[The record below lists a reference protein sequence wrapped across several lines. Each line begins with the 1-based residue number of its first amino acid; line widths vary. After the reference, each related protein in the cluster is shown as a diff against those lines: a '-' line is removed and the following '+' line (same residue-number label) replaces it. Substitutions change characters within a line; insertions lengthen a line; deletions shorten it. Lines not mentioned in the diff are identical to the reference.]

1 MTEAILTQL
10 NKFIR
15 SLPSFQVKGES
26 FVEKTALLQVQI
38 KFPLLA
44 NIVKLFNTR
53 NLAEKYVS
61 IEEFYEF
68 TKQNLPSKEKEYGGY
83 PHQKAKMQHR
93 LSGASSRNVSILLS
107 VWNKIR
113 KRRAFAH
120 LQILL
125 ASKERYYQTQK
136 FRHSRVPSGVNEDY
150 NIRAFDMGNR
160 HMDDEVS
167 STSTHNSI
175 LNQTLQNT
183 RPSRMWSRERGSRP
197 PVSQAGINQREANS
211 FQDDSFHAQ
220 SNSQHSYVLSFRR
233 GSDNVAKISP
243 IDHKSNEVQNTSIT
257 SNLRSWTQMLKEKE
271 LEMKAK
277 ESFNE
282 LVLLKMHSSVKSLV
296 MVLRAAIQRRHQ
308 DFLFRLVIFQEKQ
321 EHSHKESLKHGR
333 LPLIICKRY
342 SELLSFSL
350 RQLQLWKIRSQDFKM
365 PQINATLKVAR
376 VLNDKFRAQCMMTIK
391 KLFSASKYKE
401 QMVNRLFLLLKS
413 SLKIRINSFGHS
425 VHQSNENKDGSSKNM
440 QILCLI
446 TTLDKILAKRFLRAF
461 QRLYLLPPACKSV
474 GKLEAKLE
482 RLRGIFQISETLSK
496 SFEAVNTIFE
506 NGFLNELSSK
516 PKIEHDLLSY
526 HPIDNFTRS
535 DIRPPPQASNSLG
548 LSQPNTK
555 FLEAVEYIN
564 QL

>member
-1 MTEAILTQL
+1 
-10 NKFIR
+10 
-15 SLPSFQVKGES
+15 
-26 FVEKTALLQVQI
+26 
-38 KFPLLA
+38 
-44 NIVKLFNTR
+44 
-53 NLAEKYVS
+53 
-61 IEEFYEF
+61 
-68 TKQNLPSKEKEYGGY
+68 
-83 PHQKAKMQHR
+83 
-93 LSGASSRNVSILLS
+93 
-107 VWNKIR
+107 
-113 KRRAFAH
+113 
-120 LQILL
+120 
-125 ASKERYYQTQK
+125 
-136 FRHSRVPSGVNEDY
+136 
-150 NIRAFDMGNR
+150 
-160 HMDDEVS
+160 
-167 STSTHNSI
+167 
-175 LNQTLQNT
+175 
-183 RPSRMWSRERGSRP
+183 
-197 PVSQAGINQREANS
+197 
-211 FQDDSFHAQ
+211 
-220 SNSQHSYVLSFRR
+220 
-233 GSDNVAKISP
+233 
-243 IDHKSNEVQNTSIT
+243 
-257 SNLRSWTQMLKEKE
+257 MLKEKE